1 MVRKKDLSKAYR
13 KNEKHIKKA
22 VLILSTAV
30 FYENVIILHTEQK
43 EIRTSSFLILRKVP
57 QLKKQEPLPQE

>member
-13 KNEKHIKKA
+13 KNEKRIKKA

-43 EIRTSSFLILRKVP
+43 EIRTSSFLIL
-57 QLKKQEPLPQE
+57 